1 MYKID
6 RKVNTILTLTEM
18 KYHNQNIELKKNE
31 KAKSTKTAKPHI
43 FSIKIHYIQVVITIL
58 IIVVH
63 NTMMTIFLLFRTP
76 FINIALRTT

>member
-31 KAKSTKTAKPHI
+31 RLNQQKQRNHI
-43 FSIKIHYIQVVITIL
+43 FFQLRSIIYKW
-58 IIVVH
+58 
-63 NTMMTIFLLFRTP
+63 
-76 FINIALRTT
+76 